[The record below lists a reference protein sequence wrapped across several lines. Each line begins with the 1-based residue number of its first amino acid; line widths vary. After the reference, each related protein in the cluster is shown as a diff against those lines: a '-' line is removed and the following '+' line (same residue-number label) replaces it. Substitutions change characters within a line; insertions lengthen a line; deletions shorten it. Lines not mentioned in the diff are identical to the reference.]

1 MAITSGPISRV
12 NTGEAF
18 SRQFP
23 QITGLSDGGWVVTW
37 ESYTPNAS
45 GLNISQQVYNADGT
59 KQGGE
64 TRVNTYTASDQYGP
78 QVTALSDGGWVISW
92 FGSGGVRQQAYR
104 ADGAAKGLETRLDTS
119 SLRGAQTTALSDGG
133 WVVTWEGPSGGTPSG
148 YDVYQQ
154 AFHADGTAQGGK
166 IRVNAAATG
175 DQLAPQI
182 TALSDGGWVVM
193 WSSTEGSIDSGPLDT
208 DVYQRAF
215 HADGTARGA
224 AVRVNTYT
232 TSFQVGT
239 QITALS
245 DGGWVVTWMSSEQ
258 DAGEDGIYQQVY
270 NANGSK
276 QGREVQV
283 NSHSVAISLPEVVA
297 LPDGG
302 WVVAWLGSEG
312 LRQQAYHANGT
323 KQGAET
329 GISATGIDPQITV
342 LSDGGWVVT
351 WIDFAAGGSRSDIYQ
366 QAYNADGTASGGKMQ
381 VSAGGLD
388 DDYSPEI
395 TALSDGG
402 WVVTWTVYGAHGEGV
417 YQRTFWL
424 NDAPTGKDIAAQ
436 TAQEAKPFSFTVPA
450 GTFADPDALDAL
462 TYKATLA
469 GGGALPEWLHFNAAT
484 RTFSGTPHKSDIG
497 GLSLRIT
504 ATDKGGLSVS
514 EVFTLTVKNLNDA
527 PELPANIAVRT
538 FENASVPI
546 DVLSAAHDDDGD
558 KLSILSASVRSG
570 FGSVSIRADG
580 RLVYDPTTAPNQ
592 NIAANETRTVIIR
605 YTVSDGHGGKT
616 TADVTVTVKGIQP
629 DIFKGTPGDDSL
641 KGSLHRDILY
651 GYAGTDLLNGR
662 TGADRMLGGRGN
674 DTYFVE
680 NAGDRVVEAAGEGT
694 DLVRS
699 SITYTLGA
707 NVENLKLTGLARIN
721 GTGNGLANAISGN
734 AAGNTLDG
742 KAGAD
747 RMSGGKGNDIYV
759 VDNAKDKVVEWAG
772 AGTDLVR
779 TSVSLVLSANVEH
792 LTLVGTAVS
801 GTGNSLANV
810 IIGNAA
816 DNVLNGRAGADRMV
830 GGKGDDIYGVDN
842 AQDRVVEKA
851 GEGTDLVR
859 ASVSYALSANIE
871 NLTLAGSGRIDGTG
885 NGLNN
890 VIIGN
895 RADNTLNGRGGV
907 DTLKGGAGDDT
918 LIGGNGGG
926 KDKLYGGSGAD
937 TFVFLAVQGS
947 GAVAAGS
954 RDILYDFSRKQG
966 DKIDLAGIDADTR
979 TTADDAFAFIE
990 TEAFHKKAGEL
1001 RYVFKSGDT
1010 IILGDTNGDGKADF
1024 AIKLDLSLALKGSD
1038 FIL

>member
-1 MAITSGPISRV
+1 MVITSGTLSKV
-12 NTGEAF
+12 NTGTASF
-18 SRQFP
+18 MQFP
-23 QITGLSDGGWVVTW
+23 HVTGLADGGWVVTW
-37 ESYTPNAS
+37 ESYKPDAS
-45 GLNISQQVYNADGT
+45 GLDISQQVYNADGT

-64 TRVNTYTASDQYGP
+64 TRVNTYRSLDQYGP
-78 QVTALSDGGWVISW
+78 QVIALSDGGWVVTW

-104 ADGAAKGLETRLDTS
+104 ADGATRGAETRLDTES
-119 SLRGAQTTALSDGG
+119 SSGAQTTALSDGG
-133 WVVTWEGPSGGTPSG
+133 WVVTWEGPSGGTTSG
-148 YDVYQQ
+148 YGVYQQ

-166 IRVNAAATG
+166 IRVNAAGTG
-175 DQLAPQI
+175 DELAPQI

-208 DVYQRAF
+208 EVYQRAF

-232 TSFQVGT
+232 VNFQIGT

-245 DGGWVVTWMSSEQ
+245 DGGWLVTWMSAEQ

-270 NANGSK
+270 NANGTK
-276 QGREVQV
+276 QGGEVRV
-283 NSHSVAISLPEVVA
+283 NSQSVVISLPEVAA

-302 WVVAWLGSEG
+302 WVVAWLGLEG
-312 LRQQAYHANGT
+312 LRQQAYNANGT
-323 KQGAET
+323 KQGGEA
-329 GISATGIDPQITV
+329 GITTNGVDPQITV

-351 WIDFAAGGSRSDIYQ
+351 WINFESGGNTTDIYQ
-366 QAYNADGTASGGKMQ
+366 QVFNADGTLHGGKTR

-402 WVVTWTVYGAHGEGV
+402 WVVTWTVDGVHGEGV

-424 NDAPTGKDIAAQ
+424 NDAPSGKDIAVQ
-436 TAQEAKPFSFTVPA
+436 TAQEARPFSFTVPA
-450 GTFADPDALDAL
+450 GTFADPNALDAL

-469 GGGALPEWLHFNAAT
+469 GGGALPDWLHFNAAT
-484 RTFSGTPHKSDIG
+484 RTFSGTPQKSDVG
-497 GLSLRIT
+497 GLSVRIT

-527 PELPANIAVRT
+527 PELPVNIAVRT
-538 FENASVPI
+538 FENASLPI
-546 DVLSAAHDDDGD
+546 DVLSVAHDDDGD

-592 NIAANETRTVIIR
+592 NIGANETRTVIIR

-616 TADVTVTVKGIQP
+616 TGDVTVTVKGIEP

-641 KGSLHRDILY
+641 KGSIHGDILY
-651 GYAGTDLLNGR
+651 GYTGIDLLNGR
-662 TGADRMLGGRGN
+662 TGADRMVGGKGN

-680 NAGDRVVEAAGEGT
+680 NARDTVVETAGEGT
-694 DLVRS
+694 DLVRA
-699 SITYTLGA
+699 SITYRLAA
-707 NVENLKLTGLARIN
+707 NVENLKLTGLSKIN
-721 GTGNGLANAISGN
+721 GTGNGLANAVSGN
-734 AAGNTLDG
+734 AASNTLDG

-759 VDNAKDKVVEWAG
+759 VDNAKDKVVEWVG
-772 AGTDLVR
+772 AGTDLVKA
-779 TSVSLVLSANVEH
+779 SVSYVLSANVEH
-792 LTLVGTAVS
+792 LTLMGTATS

-810 IIGNAA
+810 VIGNAA
-816 DNVLNGRAGADRMV
+816 DNVLNGKAGADRMV
-830 GGKGDDIYGVDN
+830 GGKGNDTYGVDN
-842 AQDRVVEKA
+842 AKDKVVEKA
-851 GEGTDLVR
+851 GEGTDVVR
-859 ASVSYALSANIE
+859 ASVSHALSANIE
-871 NLTLAGSGRIDGTG
+871 NLTLVGSAEINGTG

-907 DTLKGGAGDDT
+907 DTLRGGAGDDT

-947 GAVAAGS
+947 GVVASGS

-966 DKIDLAGIDADTR
+966 DKIDLEGIDADTG
-979 TTADDAFAFIE
+979 TKADDAFAFIE
-990 TEAFHKKAGEL
+990 MEAFHKKAGEL
-1001 RYVFKSGDT
+1001 RYVLKSGDT
-1010 IILGDTNGDGKADF
+1010 VILGDTNGDGKADF
-1024 AIKLDLSLALKGSD
+1024 SIKLDLSLAMTGSD